1 MPTARE
7 WALHCLLEG
16 EKTDRFPDRILG
28 ELYRKHPEIP
38 PLDRAFIQQLVFG
51 VYRWRARI
59 DWVLE
64 KFSKTSLA
72 KLSFPLLG
80 ILRLGAFQ
88 ILFLDKVPVSAAV
101 NEAVGLAKSGPAP
114 WTGGLVNGVLRALVR
129 ERETLHFPAAEELRP
144 YLTITQSHPEW
155 LVQVWLQTLGPR
167 ETVALCEADNR
178 IPPLTLRTNTL
189 KIARPA
195 LLEHL
200 RKTFADVEGTT
211 YSPVGIR
218 ISQPRTP
225 LQNLP
230 EYRQGLFQIQD
241 EASQMIAFLLDPQP
255 GESILDLCSGFGG
268 KTTHLAQNMENRGRI
283 LALDRE
289 ARKIRDL
296 ARNARRLELPI
307 IKGQTADILA
317 SDLPRKIPAPF
328 DRILVDAPCSG
339 WGVIRRHPDL
349 KWRVRYE
356 DSLRLAEQ
364 QIKFLQ
370 KAAGWLKPGGVLVYA
385 TCTLCPEENEKVVE
399 HFLKENH
406 GFHLE
411 PAGPHLPGAAAN
423 LADPRGYFY
432 AWPHRHGTDGFFA
445 ARLIR
450 E

>member
-7 WALHCLLEG
+7 WALHCLLQG
-16 EKTDRFPDRILG
+16 EKIDRFPDRILV
-28 ELYRKHPEIP
+28 ELYRQHPEIP

-64 KFSKTSLA
+64 KFSKTPLA
-72 KLSFPLLG
+72 RLSFNLLG

-88 ILFLDKVPVSAAV
+88 ILFLDKVPASAAV
-101 NEAVGLAKSGPAP
+101 NEAVVLAKSGQAP
-114 WTGGLVNGVLRALVR
+114 WTAGMVNGILRTLVR
-129 ERETLHFPAAEELRP
+129 EKEILKFPGPEEPVP

-155 LVQVWLQTLGPR
+155 LVQVWLQTLGTG
-167 ETVALCEADNR
+167 ETVALGEAHNR

-189 KIARPA
+189 KITRPA
-195 LLEHL
+195 LLQQL
-200 RKTFADVEGTT
+200 RKTFADVEATV

-225 LQNLP
+225 LQDIP

-268 KTTHLAQNMENRGRI
+268 KATHLAQKMENRGSI
-283 LALDRE
+283 LCLDRD

-296 ARNARRLELPI
+296 VRNARRLELPI
-307 IKGQTADILA
+307 IKGQSADILA
-317 SDLPRKIPAPF
+317 PDLPRKIPAPF

-356 DSLRLAEQ
+356 DSFRLAAQ

-370 KAAGWLKPGGVLVYA
+370 KAAGWLKPGGVLVYG

-399 HFLKENH
+399 RFLKENP
-406 GFHLE
+406 GFRLE
-411 PAGPHLPGAAAN
+411 PAGPHLPGAAAD

-445 ARLIR
+445 ARLVR